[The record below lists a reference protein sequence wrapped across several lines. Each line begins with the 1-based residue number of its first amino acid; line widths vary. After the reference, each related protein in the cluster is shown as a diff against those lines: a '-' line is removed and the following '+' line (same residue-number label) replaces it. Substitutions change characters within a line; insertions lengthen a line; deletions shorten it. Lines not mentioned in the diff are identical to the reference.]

1 MNGLVKAITKHEAVL
16 IRKTYRAL
24 RNVKSLNSNLK
35 KKFDYVQ
42 MKVARNIKAFYLRL
56 MIKKYK
62 EL

>member
-1 MNGLVKAITKHEAVL
+1 MNGLVKAITKHEEVL

-35 KKFDYVQ
+35 KKFDYMQ
-42 MKVARNIKAFYLRL
+42 QKVARNIKSFYLRL